1 MPRKSAD
8 KKHAVRPLRA
18 SDLERMIAID
28 EAHTGHTRRRFFEKR
43 LDAAEREAQDFIHIG
58 MERDGKLTGFL
69 LARILHGEFGRDQP
83 VAALDVIGVDPRAQ
97 DQGHGRALMQ
107 GLTAAMRDRG
117 VRRLHSQAQWNNYP
131 LLKFFGAAGFELSPR
146 MVLERP
152 VNEPLAEAADE
163 L

>member
-69 LARILHGEFGRDQP
+69 LQTTGSYVVVFVIAGTAYL
-83 VAALDVIGVDPRAQ
+83 AALAIVQLIVPRLDPVRLA
-97 DQGHGRALMQ
+97 
-107 GLTAAMRDRG
+107 TAPTLDA
-117 VRRLHSQAQWNNYP
+117 
-131 LLKFFGAAGFELSPR
+131 
-146 MVLERP
+146 
-152 VNEPLAEAADE
+152 
-163 L
+163 